1 MQFLN
6 PTILLGLLAA
16 GIPLVLHFLSRRRV
30 IEVRFAPLRFL
41 RPTQERQM
49 KRMSLRRLL
58 LLLIRMAIVI
68 LVVLAVA
75 RPMLRAGLPGAGGS
89 GEGASVVLL
98 VDDSASMQAELT
110 GGRVFDLAR
119 EEAVAL
125 VDALDSG
132 DEIAVMGFGAAV
144 RPRFSEFIGNRD
156 LVRSAIAEMQPTAE
170 STNYLAALDAAREFL
185 ERGTRRRREIYLIG
199 DFQATA
205 IDSLEIARWQE
216 GQAGDDPVAV
226 YLRGVEPEPFVNRE
240 LAAVERPPALLRAG
254 ETTEL
259 VVDVAQDGRSDQSV
273 PVFLDVGGTTVAET
287 EVQLPAAGVRRQRF
301 PLTLPQSGDLGATAR
316 MRPDRY
322 PLDDAMHAVL
332 AVSEQVPVLLL
343 RGIGQLPGEGD
354 PLLFLL
360 AALDP
365 ENSGSGRFAPR
376 VEPASGFDITPLART
391 PVVMMVNPD
400 ELGAARRAALT
411 EYLEG
416 GGTVLLFVG
425 DPRVRR
431 YLDESLLPAWDLPGL
446 GTFRETA
453 QTRERMQVVAAD
465 HPVFDGFDAEARA
478 TLAEGTVYNFYRL
491 PDDFGTPLLAWAD
504 GGVAVAE
511 ASVGEGRVV
520 LCAFDPSATSGD
532 LVYSPMFLPLVQRLT
547 GYLATAGWGRFARE
561 FLVGE
566 RVSVEAPEAAGSE
579 TRFFL
584 VDDDDDD
591 GGGRRPAQLDA
602 SAQPARVRVE
612 TVDRPGIYGFEADG
626 VRFATVAVNV
636 DRAESRREWWT
647 PDEFAALFGSRDAA
661 LRFASLDG
669 GSVGEAVATARQGRP
684 LHPILLWLAG
694 ALMVVESFLAR
705 RLGPARDGVPA

>member
-6 PTILLGLLAA
+6 PTILFGLLAA
-16 GIPLVLHFLSRRRV
+16 AIPLVLHFLSRRRV
-30 IEVRFAPLRFL
+30 IEIRFAPLRFL
-41 RPTQERQM
+41 IPTQERQM

-58 LLLIRMAIVI
+58 LLLIRMAIII

-75 RPMLRAGLPGAGGS
+75 RPMLRAGLPGVASS

-110 GGRVFDLAR
+110 GGRVFDRARDQALAI
-119 EEAVAL
+119 
-125 VDALDSG
+125 VDALDAG
-132 DEIAVMGFGAAV
+132 DEMAVLGFGGAV
-144 RPRFSEFIGNRD
+144 RPQFSEFIGNRD
-156 LVRSAIAEMQPTAE
+156 LVRSALQEMEPTAE
-170 STNYLAALDAAREFL
+170 ATNYLVALDAAREFL
-185 ERGTRRRREIYLIG
+185 GRGSRARPEIYLIG
-199 DFQATA
+199 DFQETG
-205 IDSLEIARWQE
+205 IDSLAIARWQE
-216 GQAGDDPVAV
+216 RQSDAAPVAV
-226 YLRGVEPEPFVNRE
+226 YLRPVEPEPFVNRVV
-240 LAAVERPPALLRAG
+240 AAVERPAALLRAG

-259 VVDVAQDGRSDQSV
+259 HVDVAQDGRSDQAV
-273 PVFLDVGGTTVAET
+273 PVFLDVAGITIAET
-287 EVQLPAAGVRRQRF
+287 ELTLPAGGARRQSF
-301 PLTLPQSGDLGATAR
+301 PLTLPESGDLGATAR

-332 AVSEQVPVLLL
+332 AVSEQVPVLML

-365 ENSGSGRFAPR
+365 ENSGTGRFAPR
-376 VEPASGFDITPLART
+376 VEEASGFDVTPLATT

-411 EYLEG
+411 EYLDG

-425 DPRVRR
+425 DPRVQR
-431 YLDESLLPAWDLPGL
+431 YVDGSLLPAWGLPGL
-446 GTFRETA
+446 GQFRENA
-453 QTRERMQVVAAD
+453 QTRDRLEFAAPD
-465 HPVFDGFDAEARA
+465 HPVFEGFDEEART
-478 TLAEGTVYNFYRL
+478 TLAEATVYNFFRVGE
-491 PDDFGTPLLAWAD
+491 DFGTPLLAWAD

-511 ASVGEGRVV
+511 AAVGEGRVI

-566 RVSVEAPEAAGSE
+566 RVGVEAPEDSSNE
-579 TRFFL
+579 TDFAL
-584 VDDDDDD
+584 VDDE
-591 GGGRRPAQLDA
+591 GIRRAAVLDA

-612 TVDRPGIYGFEADG
+612 SVARPGLYGFEADG

-636 DRAESRREWWT
+636 DRAESRRVWWT
-647 PDEFAALFGSRDAA
+647 PD
-661 LRFASLDG
+661 RFASVFG
-669 GSVGEAVATARQGRP
+669 AEGSPLHFVALQGEAVADALSTARRGRP
-684 LHPILLWLAG
+684 LHPLLLWLAG

-705 RLGPARDGVPA
+705 RLGPVRDGAGDSAA